1 MKLEKIKLSGFKSFV
16 DQTVIPIT
24 GNLTAIVGPNGCG
37 KSNIIDAVRWVMG
50 ESSAKHL
57 RGGSMADVIFNG
69 SSGRKPVSTAS
80 VELVF
85 NNTDSKLGGE
95 YSQYDTIA
103 IKRQVSRDGTSVFML
118 NGSRCRRKDI
128 TDIFLGTGLGS
139 RSYAIIEQGT
149 ISRMVEAKPEDLRV
163 HIEEAAGVSKYK
175 ERRSETETRMRHTR
189 ENLERLDDL
198 RDEVEKQIKHLQK
211 QAEKAEKYT
220 ELKKKE
226 RQYRLEL
233 LAMRWN
239 AYHQAAK
246 QLDERLQEVA
256 HEHNRLFVELRDI
269 DNTIE
274 TKRAEHK
281 TQQQQTN
288 SSQGDYYQIV
298 AEVSGLEQTIKHSET
313 SREQTLV
320 EINRLRQQADQ
331 SLTELEADVQQ
342 LEQIK
347 EALFEAE
354 EALIVAEERQ
364 EDVLYSQQEVQ
375 QQKSSWQ
382 EQWETYRNTSSSY
395 KEQSEVQRVKTAQL
409 ENQNRQLQIRL
420 DKLHSE
426 RSELESSELQSEIE
440 SLDAGIEMIETQR
453 DDLQKQLESL
463 HRQIREQRQQ
473 IKQYHDELH
482 TRRSEMHSVKGK
494 ITSLELLQQ
503 HAMGKDN
510 KHLSTWLESVDLAEN
525 RRLAEFLDVQAGW
538 DTAVETVLGSYL
550 EAICIESADQ
560 VIPGLQRLTDESIAL
575 VETGA
580 KKPSP
585 EGEGWVTTARMQE
598 VEQRME
604 QLPRGN
610 QNKEESLFVSPHPSL
625 IMPDSPVQHPAGE
638 CKSAPGGFVPQGEGA
653 CASSLLDKVKAPW
666 DLSNLLAGVYCADD
680 VETARALSSQL
691 KAHESIIIPDGT
703 WFGSG
708 WIKIIRAKD
717 SKTGV
722 LQREKELR
730 LLKQRQEDL
739 HIEIEALEDQLESS
753 ETGLK
758 DAEVQRESIQQQDN
772 SLSSELSVKS
782 AEFSARSARLEH
794 QQRRLEQVCNDIDDI
809 SSETAEN
816 AETIAESRL
825 LQEQA
830 EQVMAEQE
838 QKKQSLEALNQE
850 LQSEQQRI
858 DQSANEARQQVYS
871 IKSKIE
877 SLRSSET
884 LTGKQLE
891 RLRQQHQQST
901 ERIAELEKNLHQT
914 LTPMDDEK
922 KQLEQILVDKGKLEI
937 RLHEQRQ
944 LQEDL
949 EAEITRLSEQHIRVQ
964 RALEKQKEALDT
976 IRFDLQE
983 SKVRQQTVNEQLKE
997 IDADVGQVLHSLP
1010 EQAEENSWKRTV
1022 DDLLAQIERLG
1033 TINLT
1038 AIEEYKAQSERMNF
1052 LNEQHADL
1060 IEALQTL
1067 DQAISKIDKESR
1079 QRFKETFD
1087 KINTG
1092 LQEKFPKLF
1101 GGGHAYLELTEQD
1114 ELESGVNIIARPPGK
1129 KNSSIHLLSGG
1140 EKALTAV
1147 ALVFSIFE
1155 LNPAPFCLL
1164 DEVDAPLDDANVGRF
1179 SRMVEEMSASVQFLY
1194 ISHNKATMEIAKQ
1207 LAGVTMKEPGVS
1219 RMVAVDIEEAVSL
1232 AET

>member
-16 DQTVIPIT
+16 DQTVIPIS

-149 ISRMVEAKPEDLRV
+149 ISRMVEAKPEDLRI

-175 ERRSETETRMRHTR
+175 ERRSETETRMKHTR

-220 ELKKKE
+220 ELKKQE

-239 AYHQAAK
+239 TYHQAAK
-246 QLDERLQEVA
+246 QLDEKLQEVA

-269 DNTIE
+269 DNNIE
-274 TKRAEHK
+274 AKRAEHK

-288 SSQGDYYQIV
+288 NFQGDYYQIV
-298 AEVSGLEQTIKHSET
+298 AEVSGLEQTIKHSES
-313 SREQTLV
+313 SREQTAI
-320 EINRLRQQADQ
+320 EINRLRQQAAE
-331 SLTELEADVQQ
+331 SLKELEADTQQ
-342 LEQIK
+342 LEEIRL
-347 EALFEAE
+347 ALFEAE

-364 EDVLYSQQEVQ
+364 EDVLYNQQEVQ

-382 EQWETYRNTSSSY
+382 EQWEAYRTTSSSY

-420 DKLHSE
+420 DKLLSE
-426 RSELESSELQSEIE
+426 RDELASSDLQSEIE
-440 SLDAGIEMIETQR
+440 SLDAGIEIIEMQR
-453 DDLQKQLESL
+453 AEFHQRLEDLHQ
-463 HRQIREQRQQ
+463 QIREQRQQ
-473 IKQYHDELH
+473 VKQYHDDLH
-482 TRRSEMHSVKGK
+482 ARRSEMQSVKGK

-510 KHLSTWLESVDLAEN
+510 KHLGAWLESVDLLEN

-538 DTAVETVLGSYL
+538 DTAIETVLGSYL
-550 EAICIESADQ
+550 EAICLESADQ
-560 VIPGLQRLTDESIAL
+560 VIPGLQRLTDESLML
-575 VETGA
+575 VETGVGLSSA
-580 KKPSP
+580 KPS
-585 EGEGWVTTARMQE
+585 EGERAM
-598 VEQRME
+598 
-604 QLPRGN
+604 
-610 QNKEESLFVSPHPSL
+610 
-625 IMPDSPVQHPAGE
+625 
-638 CKSAPGGFVPQGEGA
+638 
-653 CASSLLDKVKAPW
+653 LLDKVKAPW

-680 VETARALSSQL
+680 AETARTLSAQL
-691 KAHESIIIPDGT
+691 KPYESVIIPDGT

-739 HIEIEALEDQLESS
+739 HIEIEEFEEQLETA

-758 DAEVQRESIQQQDN
+758 DAEAMRESVQQQDK
-772 SLSSELSVKS
+772 SLGAELSAKS
-782 AEFSARSARLEH
+782 AELSARSARFEH
-794 QQRRLEQVCNDIDDI
+794 QQRRLEQVSNDIEEI
-809 SSETAEN
+809 SRETAEN
-816 AETIAESRL
+816 AETIAESQM

-838 QKKQSLEALNQE
+838 QKKQSLEASNQD
-850 LQSEQQRI
+850 LQSQQQRI

-871 IKSKIE
+871 LKSQIE
-877 SLRSSET
+877 SLKSSET

-891 RLRQQHQQST
+891 RLQLQHQQSV
-901 ERIAELEKNLHQT
+901 ERIAELELNLNQT
-914 LTPMDDEK
+914 LTPMDQEK
-922 KQLEQILVDKGKLEI
+922 KQLEQMIVDKEQLEI
-937 RLHEQRQ
+937 RLKKQRQ

-949 EAEITRLSEQHIRVQ
+949 EAEITQLSEQHIKTQ

-976 IRFDLQE
+976 IRFELQE
-983 SKVRQQTVNEQLKE
+983 SRVRQQTVNEQLKE
-997 IDADVGQVLHSLP
+997 IDADVEHVLQNLP
-1010 EQAEENSWKRTV
+1010 EQAEEHSWKRTV

-1038 AIEEYKAQSERMNF
+1038 AIEEFKAQSERMEF

-1067 DQAISKIDKESR
+1067 DQAINQIDKESR
-1079 QRFKETFD
+1079 LRFRETFD
-1087 KINTG
+1087 KINSG

-1179 SRMVEEMSASVQFLY
+1179 SKMVEEMSASVQFLY
-1194 ISHNKATMEIAKQ
+1194 ISHNKVTMEIAKQ

-1232 AET
+1232 AEM

>member
-246 QLDERLQEVA
+246 QLDEKLQTVA

-274 TKRAEHK
+274 AKRAEHK

-342 LEQIK
+342 LEAIK

-382 EQWETYRNTSSSY
+382 EQWEAYRTTSSSY

-440 SLDAGIEMIETQR
+440 SLDVGIELIETQR
-453 DDLQKQLESL
+453 DDLQKQLEGL
-463 HRQIREQRQQ
+463 HQQIREQRQQ

-482 TRRSEMHSVKGK
+482 ARRSEIHSVKGK

-510 KHLSTWLESVDLAEN
+510 KHLSAWLESVDLVEN

-580 KKPSP
+580 KKACP
-585 EGEGWVTTARMQE
+585 E
-598 VEQRME
+598 
-604 QLPRGN
+604 
-610 QNKEESLFVSPHPSL
+610 
-625 IMPDSPVQHPAGE
+625 
-638 CKSAPGGFVPQGEGA
+638 GEGA

-691 KAHESIIIPDGT
+691 KAHESVITPDGT

-739 HIEIEALEDQLESS
+739 HVEIEALEDQLESA

-772 SLSSELSVKS
+772 SLGSELSVKS

-838 QKKQSLEALNQE
+838 QKKQSLETLNQE

-877 SLRSSET
+877 SLHSSES

-891 RLRQQHQQST
+891 RLQQQHQQSI

-922 KQLEQILVDKGKLEI
+922 KQLEQMLGDKGKLEI

-976 IRFDLQE
+976 IRFELQE

-997 IDADVGQVLHSLP
+997 IDADVEQVLQSLP

-1087 KINTG
+1087 KINSG

>member
-16 DQTVIPIT
+16 DQTVIPIS

-85 NNTDSKLGGE
+85 NNSEGKLGGE

-149 ISRMVEAKPEDLRV
+149 ISRMVEAKPEDLRI

-175 ERRSETETRMRHTR
+175 ERRSETETRMKHTR

-198 RDEVEKQIKHLQK
+198 RDEVEKQIRHLQK

-220 ELKKKE
+220 ELKKQE

-239 AYHQAAK
+239 TYHQAAK
-246 QLDERLQEVA
+246 QLDEKLQEVA

-269 DNTIE
+269 DNNIE
-274 TKRAEHK
+274 AKRAEHK

-288 SSQGDYYQIV
+288 SFQGDYYQIV
-298 AEVSGLEQTIKHSET
+298 AEVSGLEQTIKHSES
-313 SREQTLV
+313 SREQTAV
-320 EINRLRQQADQ
+320 EINRLRQQAAE
-331 SLTELEADVQQ
+331 SLKELEADMQQ
-342 LEQIK
+342 LEEIK
-347 EALFEAE
+347 QALFEAE

-364 EDVLYSQQEVQ
+364 EDVLYNQQEVQ

-382 EQWETYRNTSSSY
+382 EQWEAYRTTSSSY

-420 DKLHSE
+420 DKLLSE
-426 RSELESSELQSEIE
+426 RDELASSDLQSEIE
-440 SLDAGIEMIETQR
+440 SLDAGIEIIEIQR
-453 DDLQKQLESL
+453 AEFHQRLEDLHQ
-463 HRQIREQRQQ
+463 QIREQRQQ
-473 IKQYHDELH
+473 VKQYHDDLH
-482 TRRSEMHSVKGK
+482 TRRSEMQSVKGK

-510 KHLSTWLESVDLAEN
+510 KHLSAWLASVDLVEN

-538 DTAVETVLGSYL
+538 DTAIETVLGSYL

-560 VIPGLQRLTDESIAL
+560 VIPGLQRLTDESLML
-575 VETGA
+575 VETG
-580 KKPSP
+580 
-585 EGEGWVTTARMQE
+585 
-598 VEQRME
+598 
-604 QLPRGN
+604 
-610 QNKEESLFVSPHPSL
+610 FVSPHPSL
-625 IMPDSPVQHPAGE
+625 LPE
-638 CKSAPGGFVPQGEGA
+638 GEGA
-653 CASSLLDKVKAPW
+653 MLLDKVKAPW

-680 VETARALSSQL
+680 AETARTLSAQL
-691 KAHESIIIPDGT
+691 KSHESVITPDGT

-739 HIEIEALEDQLESS
+739 HVEIEEFEDQLETA

-758 DAEVQRESIQQQDN
+758 DAEATRESVQQQDK
-772 SLSSELSVKS
+772 SLGAELSAKN
-782 AEFSARSARLEH
+782 AELSARSARFEH
-794 QQRRLEQVCNDIDDI
+794 QQRRLEQVSNDIEEI
-809 SSETAEN
+809 SRETAEN
-816 AETIAESRL
+816 AETIAESQM

-830 EQVMAEQE
+830 EQIMAEQE
-838 QKKQSLEALNQE
+838 QKKQNLEASNQD
-850 LQSEQQRI
+850 LQSQQQRI

-871 IKSKIE
+871 LKSQIE
-877 SLRSSET
+877 SLKSSET

-891 RLRQQHQQST
+891 RLQLQHQQSV
-901 ERIAELEKNLHQT
+901 ERIAELELNLNQT
-914 LTPMDDEK
+914 LTPMDQEK
-922 KQLEQILVDKGKLEI
+922 KQLEQMIVDKEQLEV
-937 RLHEQRQ
+937 RLKKQRQ

-949 EAEITRLSEQHIRVQ
+949 EAEITQLSEQHIKTQ

-976 IRFDLQE
+976 IRFELQE

-997 IDADVGQVLHSLP
+997 IDADVETVLQNLP
-1010 EQAEENSWKRTV
+1010 EQAEEHSWKRTV

-1038 AIEEYKAQSERMNF
+1038 AIEEFKAQSERMEF

-1067 DQAISKIDKESR
+1067 DQAINQIDKESR
-1079 QRFKETFD
+1079 LRFRETFD
-1087 KINTG
+1087 KINSG

>member
-16 DQTVIPIT
+16 DQTVIPIS

-85 NNTDSKLGGE
+85 NNSEGKLGGE

-149 ISRMVEAKPEDLRV
+149 ISRMVEAKPEDLRI

-175 ERRSETETRMRHTR
+175 ERRSETETRMKHTR

-220 ELKKKE
+220 ELKKQE
-226 RQYRLEL
+226 RQFRLEL

-239 AYHQAAK
+239 TYHQTAK
-246 QLDERLQEVA
+246 QLDEKLQAVA

-269 DNTIE
+269 DNNIE
-274 TKRAEHK
+274 AKRAEHK

-298 AEVSGLEQTIKHSET
+298 AEVSGLEQTIKHSEL
-313 SREQTLV
+313 SREQTAV
-320 EINRLRQQADQ
+320 EINRLREQAAE
-331 SLTELEADVQQ
+331 SLKELEADVQQ
-342 LEQIK
+342 LEEIK
-347 EALFEAE
+347 QALVEAE

-364 EDVLYSQQEVQ
+364 EDVLHDQQEVQ
-375 QQKSSWQ
+375 QQKNSWQ
-382 EQWETYRNTSSSY
+382 EQWEAYRTTSSSY
-395 KEQSEVQRVKTAQL
+395 KEQSEVQRVKTVQL

-420 DKLHSE
+420 DKLHGE
-426 RSELESSELQSEIE
+426 RSELSANDLQSEIDA
-440 SLDAGIEMIETQR
+440 LDAGIEAIEMQR
-453 DDLQKQLESL
+453 EDLQNNLESL
-463 HRQIREQRQQ
+463 HQQIREQRQQ
-473 IKQYHDELH
+473 VKQYHDELH
-482 TRRSEMHSVKGK
+482 TRRSEMQSVKGK

-510 KHLSTWLESVDLAEN
+510 KHLGEWLESVNLTEN
-525 RRLAEFLDVQAGW
+525 RRLAEFLDVQSGW

-560 VIPGLQRLTDESIAL
+560 VIPGLQRLTDESLTL
-575 VETGA
+575 VETKSVGA
-580 KKPSP
+580 TS
-585 EGEGWVTTARMQE
+585 VADSARWATE
-598 VEQRME
+598 V
-604 QLPRGN
+604 
-610 QNKEESLFVSPHPSL
+610 
-625 IMPDSPVQHPAGE
+625 
-638 CKSAPGGFVPQGEGA
+638 APTN
-653 CASSLLDKVKAPW
+653 LLDKVKAPW

-680 VETARALSSQL
+680 AETARTLSVQL
-691 KAHESIIIPDGT
+691 KAHESVITPDGT

-739 HIEIEALEDQLESS
+739 HSEIEAFEDQLESA

-772 SLSSELSVKS
+772 NLGAELSVKS
-782 AEFSARSARLEH
+782 AEFSAHSARLEH
-794 QQRRLEQVCNDIDDI
+794 QQRRLEQVCNDIEEI
-809 SSETAEN
+809 SRETAEN
-816 AETIAESRL
+816 AETMAESQL
-825 LQEQA
+825 LLEQA
-830 EQVMAEQE
+830 EQVMTEQE
-838 QKKQSLEALNQE
+838 QKKQSLEALNQD
-850 LQSEQQRI
+850 LQSQQQRA
-858 DQSANEARQQVYS
+858 DQSANEARQQVFS
-871 IKSKIE
+871 IKSQIE
-877 SLRSSET
+877 SLRSSEI

-891 RLRQQHQQST
+891 RLQLQHQQSL
-901 ERIAELEKNLHQT
+901 ERIADLEKSLHQT
-914 LTPMDDEK
+914 LTPMDQEK
-922 KQLEQILVDKGKLEI
+922 KQLEQMFIDKEQLEA
-937 RLHEQRQ
+937 RLKQQRQ

-949 EAEITRLSEQHIRVQ
+949 EAEITQLSEQHIKTQ

-976 IRFDLQE
+976 IRFELQE
-983 SKVRQQTVNEQLKE
+983 SKVRQQTVNEQLNE
-997 IDADVGQVLHSLP
+997 IDADVETVLQSLP
-1010 EQAEENSWKRTV
+1010 EQAEEHSWKKTV

-1038 AIEEYKAQSERMNF
+1038 AIEEFKAQSERMDF

-1067 DQAISKIDKESR
+1067 DQAISQIDKESR
-1079 QRFKETFD
+1079 LRFKETFD
-1087 KINTG
+1087 KINSG

-1114 ELESGVNIIARPPGK
+1114 ELEAGVNIIARPPGK

-1179 SRMVEEMSASVQFLY
+1179 SKMVEEMSASVQFLY
-1194 ISHNKATMEIAKQ
+1194 ISHNKVTMEIAKQ

-1232 AET
+1232 AEI

>member
-16 DQTVIPIT
+16 DPTVIPIS

-103 IKRQVSRDGTSVFML
+103 IKRQVSRDGTSLFML

-149 ISRMVEAKPEDLRV
+149 ISRMVEAKPDDLRV

-175 ERRSETETRMRHTR
+175 ERRNETETRMKHTR

-220 ELKKKE
+220 ELKKQE
-226 RQYRLEL
+226 RQFKLEL

-239 AYHQAAK
+239 TYHQAAK
-246 QLDERLQEVA
+246 QLDEKLQEVA
-256 HEHNRLFVELRDI
+256 HEHNRLFVQLRDI
-269 DNTIE
+269 DNNIE

-298 AEVSGLEQTIKHSET
+298 AEVSGLEQTIKHSES
-313 SREQTLV
+313 SREQTTI

-331 SLTELEADVQQ
+331 SLKELEADVQQ
-342 LEQIK
+342 LEEIK

-354 EALIVAEERQ
+354 EALIVAQERQ
-364 EDVLYSQQEVQ
+364 EDVLFNQQEVQ
-375 QQKSSWQ
+375 QQRSSWQ
-382 EQWETYRNTSSSY
+382 EQWEAYRTTNSSY
-395 KEQSEVQRVKTAQL
+395 KEQAEVQRVKTVQL

-420 DKLHSE
+420 DKLQGE

-440 SLDAGIEMIETQR
+440 SLDSSIEIIETQR
-453 DDLQKQLESL
+453 DELQKQLEDL
-463 HRQIREQRQQ
+463 HQQIREQRQQ

-510 KHLSTWLESVDLAEN
+510 KHLSAWLESVDLVEN

-560 VIPGLQRLTDESIAL
+560 VIPGLQRLTDESLML

-580 KKPSP
+580 K
-585 EGEGWVTTARMQE
+585 T
-598 VEQRME
+598 
-604 QLPRGN
+604 
-610 QNKEESLFVSPHPSL
+610 
-625 IMPDSPVQHPAGE
+625 
-638 CKSAPGGFVPQGEGA
+638 SAYADTNPTYV
-653 CASSLLDKVKAPW
+653 SLLDKVKAPW
-666 DLSNLLAGVYCADD
+666 DLSNLLDGVYCVDD
-680 VETARALSSQL
+680 AETARTLSAQL
-691 KAHESIIIPDGT
+691 KAHESVITPDGT

-739 HIEIEALEDQLESS
+739 HIEIETFEDQLENA

-758 DAEVQRESIQQQDN
+758 DAEAMRESTQQQDN
-772 SLSSELSVKS
+772 SLGSELSVKS
-782 AEFSARSARLEH
+782 AEFSAHSARLEH

-809 SSETAEN
+809 SRETAEN
-816 AETIAESRL
+816 AETIAESQM

-830 EQVMAEQE
+830 EQIMAEQE
-838 QKKQSLEALNQE
+838 QKKQSLEALNQQ

-858 DQSANEARQQVYS
+858 DQSVNEAGQQVYS
-871 IKSKIE
+871 IKSQIE

-884 LTGKQLE
+884 LTGKQLD
-891 RLRQQHQQST
+891 RLKLQYQQSI
-901 ERIAELEKNLHQT
+901 EHIAELEKNLHQT
-914 LTPMDDEK
+914 LTPMDEEK
-922 KQLEQILVDKGKLEI
+922 KQLEQMVVDKAQLEV
-937 RLHEQRQ
+937 LLKKQRQ

-949 EAEITRLSEQHIRVQ
+949 EAEITHLSEEHIRVQ

-976 IRFDLQE
+976 IRFELQE

-997 IDADVGQVLHSLP
+997 IDADVEQVLQNLP
-1010 EQAEENSWKRTV
+1010 EQAEENRWKRTV

-1038 AIEEYKAQSERMNF
+1038 AIEEYKAQSERMEF

-1079 QRFKETFD
+1079 LRFKETFD

-1179 SRMVEEMSASVQFLY
+1179 SKMVEEMSASVQFLY
-1194 ISHNKATMEIAKQ
+1194 ISHNKVTMEIAKQ

-1232 AET
+1232 AEI

>member
-16 DQTVIPIT
+16 DQTTIPIS

-80 VELVF
+80 VERVF
-85 NNTDSKLGGE
+85 NNTDSKRGGE

-149 ISRMVEAKPEDLRV
+149 ISRMVEAKPEDLRI

-220 ELKKKE
+220 ELKKQE
-226 RQYRLEL
+226 RQFKLEL

-246 QLDERLQEVA
+246 QLDEKLQAVA

-269 DNTIE
+269 DSSIE
-274 TKRAEHK
+274 AKRAEHK

-288 SSQGDYYQIV
+288 SLQGDYYRIV
-298 AEVSGLEQTIKHSET
+298 AEVSGLEQTIKHSES
-313 SREQTLV
+313 SREQTTV

-331 SLTELEADVQQ
+331 SLKELEADVQQ
-342 LEQIK
+342 LEEIK
-347 EALFEAE
+347 EALLEAE
-354 EALIVAEERQ
+354 ETLIVAEERQ
-364 EDVLYSQQEVQ
+364 EDVLYNQQEMQ

-382 EQWETYRNTSSSY
+382 EQWEAYRTTSSSY
-395 KEQSEVQRVKTAQL
+395 KEQAEVQRVKTTQL

-420 DKLHSE
+420 DKLQDE
-426 RSELESSELQSEIE
+426 RNELESDDLQSEIE
-440 SLDAGIEMIETQR
+440 SLDAGIEMIEEQR
-453 DDLQKQLESL
+453 AELQQQLEDL
-463 HRQIREQRQQ
+463 HQQIREQRQQ

-482 TRRSEMHSVKGK
+482 GRRSEMHSVKGK

-510 KHLSTWLESVDLAEN
+510 KHLSTWLESVGLSEN

-538 DTAVETVLGSYL
+538 DKAVETVLGSYL
-550 EAICIESADQ
+550 EAICVESADQ
-560 VIPGLQRLTDESIAL
+560 VIPGLQRLTDESLML
-575 VETGA
+575 VESGRQTLGYA
-580 KKPSP
+580 NPSY
-585 EGEGWVTTARMQE
+585 T
-598 VEQRME
+598 
-604 QLPRGN
+604 
-610 QNKEESLFVSPHPSL
+610 
-625 IMPDSPVQHPAGE
+625 
-638 CKSAPGGFVPQGEGA
+638 
-653 CASSLLDKVKAPW
+653 SLLSKVKAPW
-666 DLSNLLAGVYCADD
+666 DLSNLLSGVYCADD
-680 VETARALSSQL
+680 AESARALSAQL
-691 KAHESIIIPDGT
+691 KAHESVITPDGT

-739 HIEIEALEDQLESS
+739 HSEIESFEDQLETV

-758 DAEVQRESIQQQDN
+758 DAEATRESIQQQDN
-772 SLSSELSVKS
+772 SLGSELSVKS
-782 AEFSARSARLEH
+782 AEFSARSAKLEH

-809 SSETAEN
+809 GSELAEN
-816 AETIAESRL
+816 AETIAESRM

-838 QKKQSLEALNQE
+838 QNKQNLEASNQQ

-871 IKSKIE
+871 IKSQIE
-877 SLRSSET
+877 SLRSSEA

-891 RLRQQHQQST
+891 RLRLQHQQSV
-901 ERIAELEKNLHQT
+901 ERIAELEQSLHQT
-914 LTPMDDEK
+914 LTPMDEEK
-922 KQLEQILVDKGKLEI
+922 KQLEQMIIDKEQLEI
-937 RLHEQRQ
+937 RLKKQRQ

-949 EAEITRLSEQHIRVQ
+949 ETEITRLSEDHIRTQ

-976 IRFDLQE
+976 IRFELQE

-997 IDADVGQVLHSLP
+997 IDADVEQVLQNLP
-1010 EQAEENSWKRTV
+1010 EHAEENSWKRTV

-1038 AIEEYKAQSERMNF
+1038 AIEEYKAQSERMSF

-1060 IEALQTL
+1060 VEALQTL
-1067 DQAISKIDKESR
+1067 DKAINQIDKESR
-1079 QRFKETFD
+1079 LRFKETFD

-1114 ELESGVNIIARPPGK
+1114 ELEAGVNIIARPPGK

-1179 SRMVEEMSASVQFLY
+1179 SKMVEEMSASVQFLY
-1194 ISHNKATMEIAKQ
+1194 ISHNKVTMEIAKQ

-1232 AET
+1232 AEI

>member
-16 DQTVIPIT
+16 DTTVIPIS

-85 NNTDSKLGGE
+85 NNTEGKLGGE

-149 ISRMVEAKPEDLRV
+149 ISRMVEAKPDDLRI

-175 ERRSETETRMRHTR
+175 ERRHETETRMKHTR

-220 ELKKKE
+220 GLKKQE
-226 RQYRLEL
+226 RQFKVEL

-239 AYHQAAK
+239 TYHQAAK
-246 QLDERLQEVA
+246 QLDEKLQAVA

-269 DNTIE
+269 DSNIE
-274 TKRAEHK
+274 AKRAAHK
-281 TQQQQTN
+281 TQQQQTS
-288 SSQGDYYQIV
+288 SSQGDYYQLV
-298 AEVSGLEQTIKHSET
+298 AEVSGLEQTIKHSES
-313 SREQTLV
+313 SREQTAV

-331 SLTELEADVQQ
+331 SLAELEADVQQ

-347 EALFEAE
+347 EALFQAE

-364 EDVLYSQQEVQ
+364 EDVLCSQQEVQ
-375 QQKSSWQ
+375 QQKSAWQ
-382 EQWETYRNTSSSY
+382 ARWEAYRTTSAGY
-395 KEQSEVQRVKTAQL
+395 KEQAEVQRVKTVQL

-420 DKLHSE
+420 DKLHGE
-426 RSELESSELQSEIE
+426 RSELESNDLQSEIE
-440 SLDAGIEMIETQR
+440 SLDSGIEIIETQR
-453 DDLQKQLESL
+453 EELHRQLEDL

-473 IKQYHDELH
+473 VKQYHEALH
-482 TRRSEMHSVKGK
+482 TRRSEMQGVKGK

-510 KHLSTWLESVDLAEN
+510 KQLSAWLESVDLVEN

-560 VIPGLQRLTDESIAL
+560 LIPGLQRLTDESLML
-575 VETGA
+575 VEIQSVGA
-580 KKPSP
+580 TS
-585 EGEGWVTTARMQE
+585 VARRAAE
-598 VEQRME
+598 W
-604 QLPRGN
+604 
-610 QNKEESLFVSPHPSL
+610 
-625 IMPDSPVQHPAGE
+625 
-638 CKSAPGGFVPQGEGA
+638 APCVAPTN
-653 CASSLLDKVKAPW
+653 LLDKVKAPW
-666 DLSNLLAGVYCADD
+666 DLGNLLAGVYCVDD
-680 VETARALSSQL
+680 AETARALSAQL
-691 KAHESIIIPDGT
+691 KAHESVITPDGT
-703 WFGSG
+703 WFGPG

-722 LQREKELR
+722 LQREKDLR
-730 LLKQRQEDL
+730 LLKQRQEQL
-739 HIEIEALEDQLESS
+739 HVEIETLEDQLETA

-758 DAEVQRESIQQQDN
+758 DAEVTRESIQQQDN
-772 SLSSELSVKS
+772 SLGAVLSVKS
-782 AEFSARSARLEH
+782 AEFSAQSARLEH

-809 SSETAEN
+809 RRETADN
-816 AETIAESRL
+816 AETIAEAQL
-825 LQEQA
+825 LLEQA
-830 EQVMAEQE
+830 EQIMAEQE
-838 QKKQSLEALNQE
+838 QNKQTLDVLNQD

-871 IKSKIE
+871 IKSQIE

-884 LTGKQLE
+884 LTGKQLD
-891 RLRQQHQQST
+891 RLQLQHQQST
-901 ERIAELEKNLHQT
+901 LRIADLELSLQQT

-922 KQLEQILVDKGKLEI
+922 KQLEQKVVDKERLET
-937 RLHEQRQ
+937 RLKQQRR

-949 EAEITRLSEQHIRVQ
+949 EAEITRLSEEHIRVQ
-964 RALEKQKEALDT
+964 RALEQQKEALDT
-976 IRFDLQE
+976 IRFELQE
-983 SKVRQQTVNEQLKE
+983 SKVRSQTVNEQLDE
-997 IDADVGQVLHSLP
+997 IDADVELVLQSLP
-1010 EQAEENSWKRTV
+1010 EQAEEHSWKRTV
-1022 DDLLAQIERLG
+1022 DELLAQIERLG

-1038 AIEEYKAQSERMNF
+1038 AIEEYKAQFERMNF

-1079 QRFKETFD
+1079 LRFKETFD
-1087 KINTG
+1087 KINAG

-1101 GGGHAYLELTEQD
+1101 GGGHAYLELTDQD
-1114 ELESGVNIIARPPGK
+1114 ELEAGVNIIARPPGK

-1179 SRMVEEMSASVQFLY
+1179 SKMVEEMSASVQFLY
-1194 ISHNKATMEIAKQ
+1194 ISHNKVTMEIAKQ

-1232 AET
+1232 AEI

>member
-16 DQTVIPIT
+16 DQTVIPIS

-85 NNTDSKLGGE
+85 NNSEGKLGGE

-149 ISRMVEAKPEDLRV
+149 ISRMVEAKPEDLRI

-175 ERRSETETRMRHTR
+175 ERRSETETRMKHTR

-198 RDEVEKQIKHLQK
+198 RDEVEKQIRHLQK

-220 ELKKKE
+220 ELKKQE

-239 AYHQAAK
+239 TYHQAAK
-246 QLDERLQEVA
+246 QLDEKLQEVA

-269 DNTIE
+269 DNNIE
-274 TKRAEHK
+274 AKRAEHK

-288 SSQGDYYQIV
+288 NFQGDYYQIV
-298 AEVSGLEQTIKHSET
+298 AEVSGLEQTIKHSEN
-313 SREQTLV
+313 SREQTAI
-320 EINRLRQQADQ
+320 EINRLRQQAAE
-331 SLTELEADVQQ
+331 SLKELEADMQQ
-342 LEQIK
+342 LEEIRQ
-347 EALFEAE
+347 ALFEAE

-364 EDVLYSQQEVQ
+364 EDVLYNQQEVQ

-382 EQWETYRNTSSSY
+382 EQWEAYRTTSSSY

-420 DKLHSE
+420 DKLHGE
-426 RSELESSELQSEIE
+426 RDELESSDLQSEIE
-440 SLDAGIEMIETQR
+440 SLDAGIEIIEMQR
-453 DDLQKQLESL
+453 AEFHQRLEDLHQ
-463 HRQIREQRQQ
+463 QIREQRQQ
-473 IKQYHDELH
+473 VKQYHDDLH
-482 TRRSEMHSVKGK
+482 ARRSEMQSVKGK

-510 KHLSTWLESVDLAEN
+510 KHLSAWLESVDLVEN

-538 DTAVETVLGSYL
+538 DTAIETVLGSYL

-560 VIPGLQRLTDESIAL
+560 VIPGLQRLTDESLML
-575 VETGA
+575 VETG
-580 KKPSP
+580 
-585 EGEGWVTTARMQE
+585 
-598 VEQRME
+598 
-604 QLPRGN
+604 
-610 QNKEESLFVSPHPSL
+610 FVSPHPSL
-625 IMPDSPVQHPAGE
+625 LPE
-638 CKSAPGGFVPQGEGA
+638 GEGA
-653 CASSLLDKVKAPW
+653 MLLDKVKAPW

-680 VETARALSSQL
+680 AETARTLSAQL
-691 KAHESIIIPDGT
+691 KPHESVITPAGT

-739 HIEIEALEDQLESS
+739 HIEIETFEDRLEAA

-758 DAEVQRESIQQQDN
+758 DAEATRESIQQQDK
-772 SLSSELSVKS
+772 SLGAELSVKS
-782 AEFSARSARLEH
+782 AEFSARSAKLEH
-794 QQRRLEQVCNDIDDI
+794 QQRRLEQVCNDIEEI
-809 SSETAEN
+809 SRETAEN
-816 AETIAESRL
+816 AETIAESQM

-838 QKKQSLEALNQE
+838 QKKQSLEASNQD
-850 LQSEQQRI
+850 LQSQQQRI
-858 DQSANEARQQVYS
+858 DQSANEARQQVFS
-871 IKSKIE
+871 LKSQIE

-891 RLRQQHQQST
+891 RLQLQHQQSI
-901 ERIAELEKNLHQT
+901 ERIAELELNLNQT
-914 LTPMDDEK
+914 LTPMDQEK
-922 KQLEQILVDKGKLEI
+922 KQLEQMIVDKEQLEI
-937 RLHEQRQ
+937 RLKKQRQ

-949 EAEITRLSEQHIRVQ
+949 EAEITQLSEQHIKTQ

-976 IRFDLQE
+976 IRFELQE

-997 IDADVGQVLHSLP
+997 IDADVEIVLQNLP
-1010 EQAEENSWKRTV
+1010 EQAEEHSWKRTV

-1038 AIEEYKAQSERMNF
+1038 AIEEFKAQSERMEF

-1067 DQAISKIDKESR
+1067 DQAISQIDKESR
-1079 QRFKETFD
+1079 LRFRETFD
-1087 KINTG
+1087 KINSG

-1179 SRMVEEMSASVQFLY
+1179 SKMVEEMSASVQFLY
-1194 ISHNKATMEIAKQ
+1194 ISHNKVTMEIAKQ

-1232 AET
+1232 AEI